1 MDVPSWLESAIK
13 QELGDNKI
21 DPNITFKKK
30 KNELFVGYVWRF
42 DDVTETCVT
51 DVSNETEQCSIPK
64 FSTEKNSDVS
74 VSPVNNLSATGS
86 ASDQTVKKH
95 KSPCR
100 MRRNRRK
107 LAELK
112 RKIAERKSRA
122 RALAGEPPVSTDST
136 IVAGSPVA
144 VNKTP
149 AVLKNAGA
157 ASGTD
162 VVKPELSNRKS
173 QRIIEKSKIDIDSL
187 EVTCLPVGN
196 RYAFHPKCCGC
207 QTTLYFTRRWICCQE
222 SYNCKYRDYVCE
234 NCFSKSR
241 CVTNGRCKMKRLE
254 FKQKLLTDVT

>member
-122 RALAGEPPVSTDST
+122 RALAGDPPELSNKNDSKT
-136 IVAGSPVA
+136 VAGSPVA
-144 VNKTP
+144 
-149 AVLKNAGA
+149 AL
-157 ASGTD
+157 
-162 VVKPELSNRKS
+162 
-173 QRIIEKSKIDIDSL
+173 EKSS
-187 EVTCLPVGN
+187 PVV
-196 RYAFHPKCCGC
+196 
-207 QTTLYFTRRWICCQE
+207 L
-222 SYNCKYRDYVCE
+222 
-234 NCFSKSR
+234 
-241 CVTNGRCKMKRLE
+241 
-254 FKQKLLTDVT
+254 

>member
-42 DDVTETCVT
+42 DDVT

-112 RKIAERKSRA
+112 RKIAERKSHA
-122 RALAGEPPVSTDST
+122 RALTDEPPGTTNST

-144 VNKTP
+144 VEKTP

-157 ASGTD
+157 ISETD
-162 VVKPELSNRKS
+162 AVKTELNRKS
-173 QRIIEKSKIDIDSL
+173 QRILEKSKIDIDNFIDSL
-187 EVTCLPVGN
+187 EVTIMPVNN
-196 RYAFHPKCCGC
+196 RYSFNPKCYGC
-207 QTTLYFTRRWICCQE
+207 KTNDYFLRRWICCVE
-222 SYNCKYRDYVCE
+222 SGIRSCKFNDYI
-234 NCFSKSR
+234 S
-241 CVTNGRCKMKRLE
+241 
-254 FKQKLLTDVT
+254 

>member
-42 DDVTETCVT
+42 DDVT

-86 ASDQTVKKH
+86 ASDQTGKKH

-100 MRRNRRK
+100 KRRNRRK

-122 RALAGEPPVSTDST
+122 RALAGDPPELSNKNDST
-136 IVAGSPVA
+136 TVAGSPVA
-144 VNKTP
+144 ALEKSSPV
-149 AVLKNAGA
+149 VLKSAGA
-157 ASGTD
+157 APGSE

-187 EVTCLPVGN
+187 EVFRLPINSFRV
-196 RYAFHPKCCGC
+196 PQKCCGC
-207 QTTLYFTRRWICCQE
+207 QTTDYVQKRWIWCQE
-222 SYNCKYRDYVCE
+222 TSRLKCRNKDMVCE

-241 CVTNGRCKMKRLE
+241 CVLNGRCKMEKLE
-254 FKQKLLTDVT
+254 FIIR